1 MMIKKPRGL
10 TSDWAESRQ
19 RTARASLRLHDDLRL
34 ALEFLARADRRTI
47 SQVLE
52 TITLE
57 HVKATLKNEFNSE
70 GRLVK
75 QSEFEFRAGKD
86 PRSR

>member
-1 MMIKKPRGL
+1 MTVKKPRGQ
-10 TSDWAESRQ
+10 TDNWAASRQ
-19 RTARASLRLHDDLRL
+19 RTARASLRLHDDLRS

-47 SQVLE
+47 SQLLE
-52 TITLE
+52 MVTLE
-57 HVKATLKNEFNSE
+57 HVKATLRNEFDSE

-75 QSEFEFRAGKD
+75 GGEFEFRAGKD